1 MLLEMLAL
9 ADQHQLFCF
18 CACPV
23 DHHARIPGRPLLL
36 TSAQASLPARWHL
49 GSGAAPVQKRRRGTS
64 GREGD
69 GLTGVGEEEGG
80 RRRISAEEKR
90 GSAGRKEGE

>member
-1 MLLEMLAL
+1 MPAL
-9 ADQHQLFCF
+9 SIAMHGYLGDRSFSPAHKPLSQHGGISC
-18 CACPV
+18 
-23 DHHARIPGRPLLL
+23 
-36 TSAQASLPARWHL
+36 L
-49 GSGAAPVQKRRRGTS
+49 GLHPSTLMEEKRRRGTS

-69 GLTGVGEEEGG
+69 GLAGVGEEEGG